1 MVGWSVFDPRVAVIA
16 RVLGSH
22 LAGCGLPAIAVS
34 STPERTLGSAAH
46 VSSSTETTAR
56 PFAPH
61 PRHLTRCLRSS
72 TLARAVEPEPQQEVR
87 CQQCAVMA
95 GGAIDPDEITT
106 PEILDPCQVKGR
118 RRGCQAA
125 VDLSRSLSVARN
137 GHPTRPG
144 LPAGLS

>member
-1 MVGWSVFDPRVAVIA
+1 MIENLQDH
-16 RVLGSH
+16 LG
-22 LAGCGLPAIAVS
+22 A
-34 STPERTLGSAAH
+34 
-46 VSSSTETTAR
+46 
-56 PFAPH
+56 
-61 PRHLTRCLRSS
+61 
-72 TLARAVEPEPQQEVR
+72 EPEPQQEVR
-87 CQQCAVMA
+87 CEQRDVMA
-95 GGAIDPDEITT
+95 GGAIDLHDIAA